1 MYQNILSE
9 QQGQIA
15 TITINR
21 PQQLNALNK
30 ATILELHA
38 CLSEL
43 NNSKSTNNNKSDQK
57 PKKLFFIKKEDEDDD
72 DEKKWIASL

>member
-1 MYQNILSE
+1 MMYQNILVE

-43 NNSKSTNNNKSDQK
+43 NNSK
-57 PKKLFFIKKEDEDDD
+57 
-72 DEKKWIASL
+72 